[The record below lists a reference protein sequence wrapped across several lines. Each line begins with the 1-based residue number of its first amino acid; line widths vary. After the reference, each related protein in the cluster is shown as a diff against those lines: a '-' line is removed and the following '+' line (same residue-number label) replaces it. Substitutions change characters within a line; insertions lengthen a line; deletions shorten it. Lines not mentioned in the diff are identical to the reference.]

1 MAKTAVQ
8 PKTMESN
15 HKVASVLSTGLF
27 AILCVLIAFPL
38 LAGFFA
44 SFQEGREVVMKGMSL
59 NLDFSKMHLDNYKYL
74 FSGNEDSR
82 KYFMWYKNSLILT
95 LITVALTLLV
105 CYFIAYGL
113 TMYKFKLQGFLF
125 FLVIATMCVPF
136 EILMLPLYN
145 EVTSLG
151 IINTRAGVIL
161 PGLCGASTIFFFK
174 QYMQSLPKE
183 LLDAGRIDG
192 CTEYG
197 ISVKIMMPIT
207 KPAFA
212 SMAILCAMGSWNNML
227 WPMLVFRDTSKFTLQ
242 IGLNTL
248 LTPYGNNYN
257 LLIAGSM
264 FGILPILII
273 YLIFQRYL
281 NGRSMED
288 IAKEITRYGI
298 PTRDKTPYWQTT
310 SIQYVL
316 HNEKYAGDSLAQK
329 TYTTRTLPHRK
340 KRNQGEYD
348 QYFVPGSHPA
358 IIDRELFD
366 RAQALLKQKGAVIH
380 PKSGVTY
387 PWTGTVIC
395 GQCGSIFKRKK
406 CRESAYWTCRLHDK
420 SPDKCQIT
428 QIPESEFERAFLRL
442 YYKLR
447 HDGMP
452 VLSQLLTDLQT
463 AQNRKLLWSLDIVEL
478 NKQIADIVRQERL
491 LAELKQQGLVDPDI
505 YITPSNTLAE
515 QLRTAKLE
523 KERFLESEEDQTIR
537 QTQVLLE
544 ILETG
549 PEFLEAFDEE
559 LFSELVAKIIVENNE
574 CLRFRLINGLELTE
588 TIERTVR

>member
-1 MAKTAVQ
+1 MFLESFMLWNGNSSPKNIGLTIVGYLYKRGIEKNDMGYACAVGMVLLVIALAINVVQLVATGTFKRKSDMVKTDA
-8 PKTMESN
+8 PKTMASN
-15 HKVASVLSTGLF
+15 HKVATVLSTGLF
-27 AILCVLIAFPL
+27 AVLCVLIAFPL

-95 LITVALTLLV
+95 LITVVLTLLV

-145 EVTSLG
+145 EVTTLG

-281 NGRSMED
+281 IDGM
-288 IAKEITRYGI
+288 
-298 PTRDKTPYWQTT
+298 T
-310 SIQYVL
+310 S
-316 HNEKYAGDSLAQK
+316 
-329 TYTTRTLPHRK
+329 
-340 KRNQGEYD
+340 
-348 QYFVPGSHPA
+348 
-358 IIDRELFD
+358 
-366 RAQALLKQKGAVIH
+366 GAV
-380 PKSGVTY
+380 KG
-387 PWTGTVIC
+387 
-395 GQCGSIFKRKK
+395 
-406 CRESAYWTCRLHDK
+406 
-420 SPDKCQIT
+420 
-428 QIPESEFERAFLRL
+428 
-442 YYKLR
+442 
-447 HDGMP
+447 
-452 VLSQLLTDLQT
+452 
-463 AQNRKLLWSLDIVEL
+463 
-478 NKQIADIVRQERL
+478 
-491 LAELKQQGLVDPDI
+491 
-505 YITPSNTLAE
+505 
-515 QLRTAKLE
+515 
-523 KERFLESEEDQTIR
+523 
-537 QTQVLLE
+537 
-544 ILETG
+544 
-549 PEFLEAFDEE
+549 
-559 LFSELVAKIIVENNE
+559 
-574 CLRFRLINGLELTE
+574 
-588 TIERTVR
+588 